1 MDDNQWSKR
10 QQRREIIVL
19 QRSLLEIEG
28 KKGQKEIQLINWC
41 CCSHGWPSWEVGTQ
55 GCLHFGS
62 QTHPI
67 YYMIVKTQWLYYLK
81 PQYYGRRKG
90 WWVLLYL
97 KRTMGGGGGGSKSFT
112 RRKLFLPTLCLPKPQ
127 HSAIPNHI
135 ACLNCCQAGD
145 INGLWGNGSALLL
158 LNGLGQSASSP
169 ASQDDFLQ
177 ALLELRQNIRSCV
190 SVKGSNHPFVTLLV
204 HSAWGTEKNM
214 GGSDGTEKETWRK
227 ISQLLSG

>member
-62 QTHPI
+62 QTHLI

-97 KRTMGGGGGGSKSFT
+97 KRTIGGGGAAANP
-112 RRKLFLPTLCLPKPQ
+112 LPAENFSCPPFAFPS
-127 HSAIPNHI
+127 HSIVQFPT
-135 ACLNCCQAGD
+135 
-145 INGLWGNGSALLL
+145 
-158 LNGLGQSASSP
+158 
-169 ASQDDFLQ
+169 
-177 ALLELRQNIRSCV
+177 
-190 SVKGSNHPFVTLLV
+190 TLLV
-204 HSAWGTEKNM
+204 LTAV
-214 GGSDGTEKETWRK
+214 RQA
-227 ISQLLSG
+227 I